1 MRIFKISDYLGDDIE
16 RILKSRGMLYLRK
29 DDHTIKVD
37 LSGHQYRRIVA
48 RAQCE
53 KRNREENLPEN
64 VYVYGWE
71 KENEKLLHFV
81 NVDGQRP
88 VRQVHP
94 WQKLVFRIKEN
105 KRVES
110 VESILE
116 GERLIWKQTD
126 GWLQIELEQLKIWD
140 MIAIRTGE

>member
-1 MRIFKISDYLGDDIE
+1 MSVFQRQAHLTAGTVID
-16 RILKSRGMLYLRK
+16 
-29 DDHTIKVD
+29 
-37 LSGHQYRRIVA
+37 A
-48 RAQCE
+48 
-53 KRNREENLPEN
+53 ENLPEN

-71 KENEKLLHFV
+71 KENKKLLHFV

-94 WQKLVFRIKEN
+94 WRKLVFRIKEN

-116 GERLIWKQTD
+116 GERLIWEQTD

>member
-29 DDHTIKVD
+29 ADHTIKVD

-64 VYVYGWE
+64 VSYWIP
-71 KENEKLLHFV
+71 K
-81 NVDGQRP
+81 
-88 VRQVHP
+88 
-94 WQKLVFRIKEN
+94 
-105 KRVES
+105 VES
-110 VESILE
+110 KRDMNFFYAEYTELIDYNDTYGRE
-116 GERLIWKQTD
+116 MYGEHVDTNN
-126 GWLQIELEQLKIWD
+126 
-140 MIAIRTGE
+140 